1 MNLPAASDR
10 VIYKIINGIR
20 RRNKKWP
27 SNDSLQPDV
36 ELVQKRQSY
45 GYEPMLVFGTSLARK
60 EK

>member
-10 VIYKIINGIR
+10 VTYKIINGIR

-27 SNDSLQPDV
+27 SNDCLQPDV
-36 ELVQKRQSY
+36 ELILKRLSY
-45 GYEPMLVFGTSLARK
+45 GYEPMLVFGTSLVRK